1 MTDDSRPEA
10 APPPPPPPPP
20 PVTPAPP
27 PAGGASSNRSV
38 MLVLA
43 YLWILALIP
52 LLMEQDDQDVR
63 WHAKHGLVL
72 LGAEIAAFL
81 AIGIL
86 SGLSGGLGCLLV
98 PLAQLGVLV
107 FHVVCIAKALKG
119 ERLLIPGLSD
129 FVNKF

>member
-20 PVTPAPP
+20 VTPP
-27 PAGGASSNRSV
+27 PAGGESSNRSV
-38 MLVLA
+38 MLVLS

-63 WHAKHGLVL
+63 WHAKHGLIL

-107 FHVVCIAKALKG
+107 FHIVCIAKALKG

-129 FVNKF
+129 FASKF

>member
-1 MTDDSRPEA
+1 MTDEPRPEA
-10 APPPPPPPPP
+10 TPPPP
-20 PVTPAPP
+20 PVTPPTT
-27 PAGGASSNRSV
+27 PAGPASSNRSV
-38 MLVLA
+38 MIVLS

-52 LLMEQDDQDVR
+52 FLMEQDDKDVR

-72 LGAEIAAFL
+72 LGAEIAAFI

-98 PLAQLGVLV
+98 PLAQLGILV

-119 ERLLIPGLSD
+119 ERLLVPGLSD
-129 FVNKF
+129 FADKF

>member
-1 MTDDSRPEA
+1 MTDDPTPEA
-10 APPPPPPPPP
+10 APSPPP
-20 PVTPAPP
+20 PP

-38 MLVLA
+38 MLILS
-43 YLWILALIP
+43 YLWLLALIP

-119 ERLLIPGLSD
+119 ERLLVPGLSEFAD
-129 FVNKF
+129 KF

>member
-1 MTDDSRPEA
+1 MTDDPRPEA
-10 APPPPPPPPP
+10 
-20 PVTPAPP
+20 TPTQPL

-38 MLVLA
+38 MLILS

-52 LLMEQDDQDVR
+52 LLLEQDDQDVR

-81 AIGIL
+81 AIGVL

-107 FHVVCIAKALKG
+107 FHVVCISKALKG
-119 ERLLIPGLSD
+119 QRLLIPELSD
-129 FVNKF
+129 FADKF

>member
-1 MTDDSRPEA
+1 MTDNSRPEA
-10 APPPPPPPPP
+10 ASP
-20 PVTPAPP
+20 PP
-27 PAGGASSNRSV
+27 PAGDASSNRSV
-38 MLVLA
+38 MIILS
-43 YLWILALIP
+43 YLWVLALIP

-107 FHVVCIAKALKG
+107 FHVVCISKALKG
-119 ERLLIPGLSD
+119 QRLLVPGLSD
-129 FVNKF
+129 FADKL

>member
-1 MTDDSRPEA
+1 MTDDPRPEA

-20 PVTPAPP
+20 VTPPP

-38 MLVLA
+38 MIILS

-119 ERLLIPGLSD
+119 ERLLVPGLSEFAD
-129 FVNKF
+129 KF

>member
-1 MTDDSRPEA
+1 MTDDPRPEA
-10 APPPPPPPPP
+10 TPPPPPPPP
-20 PVTPAPP
+20 PVTPPTP
-27 PAGGASSNRSV
+27 PAGPASSNRSV
-38 MLVLA
+38 MIVLS

-52 LLMEQDDQDVR
+52 LLMEQDDKDVR

-72 LGAEIAAFL
+72 LGAEIAAFI

-107 FHVVCIAKALKG
+107 FHVVCIAKALNG
-119 ERLLIPGLSD
+119 ERLLVPGLSD
-129 FVNKF
+129 FADKF

>member
-1 MTDDSRPEA
+1 MTDDPRPEA
-10 APPPPPPPPP
+10 APPPPL
-20 PVTPAPP
+20 
-27 PAGGASSNRSV
+27 PAGGESSNRSV
-38 MLVLA
+38 MLILS

-81 AIGIL
+81 AIGVL

-107 FHVVCIAKALKG
+107 FHVVCISKALKG
-119 ERLLIPGLSD
+119 QRLLIPGLSD
-129 FVNKF
+129 FADKF

>member
-1 MTDDSRPEA
+1 MI
-10 APPPPPPPPP
+10 
-20 PVTPAPP
+20 
-27 PAGGASSNRSV
+27 
-38 MLVLA
+38 VLA

-72 LGAEIAAFL
+72 LGAEIVAFL
-81 AIGIL
+81 ALGIL

-107 FHVVCIAKALKG
+107 FHVMCIAKALKG
-119 ERLLIPGLSD
+119 ERLLVPGLSE
-129 FVNKF
+129 FASKF

>member
-1 MTDDSRPEA
+1 MTDDPRPEA
-10 APPPPPPPPP
+10 APPPPPP
-20 PVTPAPP
+20 VTPP
-27 PAGGASSNRSV
+27 PARGASSNRSV
-38 MLVLA
+38 MIILS
-43 YLWILALIP
+43 YLWMLALIP
-52 LLMEQDDQDVR
+52 LLMEEDDQDVR

-107 FHVVCIAKALKG
+107 FHVVCISKALKG
-119 ERLLIPGLSD
+119 QRLLVPGLSD
-129 FVNKF
+129 FADKL

>member
-1 MTDDSRPEA
+1 MTDDPRPEA
-10 APPPPPPPPP
+10 TPPPPL
-20 PVTPAPP
+20 
-27 PAGGASSNRSV
+27 PAGDASSNRSV
-38 MLVLA
+38 MLILS

-81 AIGIL
+81 AIGVL

-107 FHVVCIAKALKG
+107 FHVVCISKALKG
-119 ERLLIPGLSD
+119 QRLLIPELSD
-129 FVNKF
+129 FADKF

>member
-1 MTDDSRPEA
+1 MTDDPRPEA
-10 APPPPPPPPP
+10 APPPPP
-20 PVTPAPP
+20 VTPPP

-38 MLVLA
+38 MIILS

-81 AIGIL
+81 AIGVL

-107 FHVVCIAKALKG
+107 FHVVCISKALKG
-119 ERLLIPGLSD
+119 QRLLIPGLSD
-129 FVNKF
+129 FADKF

>member
-1 MTDDSRPEA
+1 MTDEPRPEA
-10 APPPPPPPPP
+10 APPPPPPPP
-20 PVTPAPP
+20 VTPPP

-38 MLVLA
+38 MIILS

-81 AIGIL
+81 AIGVL

-107 FHVVCIAKALKG
+107 FHVVCISKALKG
-119 ERLLIPGLSD
+119 QRLLIPGLSD
-129 FVNKF
+129 FADKF

>member
-20 PVTPAPP
+20 VAPPP
-27 PAGGASSNRSV
+27 PAGGESSNRSV
-38 MLVLA
+38 MLVLS

-63 WHAKHGLVL
+63 WHAKHGLIL

-107 FHVVCIAKALKG
+107 FHIVCIAKALKG

-129 FVNKF
+129 FASKF

>member
-1 MTDDSRPEA
+1 MNDDPRPEA
-10 APPPPPPPPP
+10 APPPPPP
-20 PVTPAPP
+20 VTPPP

-38 MLVLA
+38 MIILS

-81 AIGIL
+81 AIGVF

-107 FHVVCIAKALKG
+107 FHVVCISKALNG

-129 FVNKF
+129 FADKF

>member
-98 PLAQLGVLV
+98 PLGPV
-107 FHVVCIAKALKG
+107 KK
-119 ERLLIPGLSD
+119 
-129 FVNKF
+129 

>member
-1 MTDDSRPEA
+1 MTDEPRPEA
-10 APPPPPPPPP
+10 TPPPP
-20 PVTPAPP
+20 PVTPPTT
-27 PAGGASSNRSV
+27 PAGPASSNRSV
-38 MLVLA
+38 MIVLS

-52 LLMEQDDQDVR
+52 FLMEQDDKDVR

-72 LGAEIAAFL
+72 LGSEIAAFI

-98 PLAQLGVLV
+98 PLAQLGILV

-119 ERLLIPGLSD
+119 ERLLVPGLSD
-129 FVNKF
+129 FADKF

>member
-1 MTDDSRPEA
+1 MTDEPRPEA
-10 APPPPPPPPP
+10 TPPPL
-20 PVTPAPP
+20 PVTPPTT
-27 PAGGASSNRSV
+27 PAGPASSNRSV
-38 MLVLA
+38 MIVLS

-52 LLMEQDDQDVR
+52 FLMEQDDKDVR

-72 LGAEIAAFL
+72 LGAEIAAFI

-98 PLAQLGVLV
+98 PLAQFGVLV

-119 ERLLIPGLSD
+119 ERLLVPGLSD
-129 FVNKF
+129 FADKF

>member
-1 MTDDSRPEA
+1 MTDDPRPEA
-10 APPPPPPPPP
+10 APPPPPPPP
-20 PVTPAPP
+20 VTPPP

-38 MLVLA
+38 MIILS

-81 AIGIL
+81 AIGVL

-107 FHVVCIAKALKG
+107 FHVVCISKALKG
-119 ERLLIPGLSD
+119 QRLLIPGLSD
-129 FVNKF
+129 FADKF

>member
-1 MTDDSRPEA
+1 MTDDQRPA
-10 APPPPPPPPP
+10 ATPPPP
-20 PVTPAPP
+20 PVTPPPP
-27 PAGGASSNRSV
+27 PAAPASSNRSV
-38 MLVLA
+38 MIVLS

-52 LLMEQDDQDVR
+52 LLMEQDDKDVH

-72 LGAEIAAFL
+72 LAAEIAAFI

-107 FHVVCIAKALKG
+107 FHVMCISKALKG
-119 ERLLIPGLSD
+119 ERLLVPGLSD
-129 FVNKF
+129 FADKF